1 MTFSQSA
8 KTEMM
13 RTKPEKHC
21 CMLSE
26 LSALTQCVASL
37 GIMSG
42 GRYRVTYHVEN
53 GDLAKRIFGLLLMRL
68 GITASMEYSFD
79 PALGGR
85 QICELTVSGAD
96 ARRLLTSLNVI
107 RSMDGHDVFKGVPRA
122 AVNRKCCRQAFIRGI
137 FLGSGSIQDPSDGYR
152 MEFCLSSGERADTLR
167 RVMEKMGI
175 VPLMGQRRGQHI
187 VYIRRGD
194 DVVALLAAM
203 GAHKA
208 LMDMENIR
216 IRRGA
221 MGQVNRA
228 LNCDTANMNK
238 QMNTGHDQAEAIKE
252 YSLHFGLSAL
262 DDTLYELARVRM
274 QNPDVSLEQLGRMLE
289 PPASKSAVNYRMR
302 KLMQIIHLSEGK
314 SENGAKPAF

>member
-68 GITASMEYSFD
+68 GITASMDYRYD

-85 QICELTVSGAD
+85 QVCELTVSGAD
-96 ARRLLTSLNVI
+96 ARRLLTALNVI
-107 RSMDGHDVFKGVPRA
+107 RSMDGQDVFKGVPRA
-122 AVNRKCCRQAFIRGI
+122 AAGRKCCSQAFIRGV
-137 FLGSGSIQDPSDGYR
+137 FLGSGSIQDPANGYR
-152 MEFCLSSGERADTLR
+152 MEFCLSSKERAETLR
-167 RVMEKMGI
+167 RVMEKSGI
-175 VPLMGQRRGQHI
+175 SPLITERRGQYV
-187 VYIRRGD
+187 VYVRRGD

-228 LNCDTANMNK
+228 LNCDSANMSR
-238 QMNTGHDQAEAIKE
+238 QMNTGRGQADSIKE
-252 YSLHFGLSAL
+252 YSLRCGLSAL

-274 QNPDVSLEQLGRMLE
+274 QNPDVSLEQLGQMLE

-302 KLMQIIHLSEGK
+302 RLMKIIGSSGGK
-314 SENGAKPAF
+314 NDQL